1 MLSNK
6 IFISVIF
13 ILFTI
18 SSFSQSGE
26 KFKLDYEKY
35 KLQNGL
41 EVILHEDKSDPIVS
55 VTILYHVGSN
65 REKPGKTGFAHLFE
79 HMMFQESQHVGQ
91 DKFFRYIQEN
101 GGTLNGGTWQDGTIY
116 YQIVPK
122 NALELVL
129 WLESDRMGYLL
140 PTVTQ
145 DAFLNQQE
153 VVQNEKRQRV
163 DNQPYGHTSYVINKL
178 LYPEGHPYNWEV
190 IGELVDLQ
198 NATVKDVHDFYKT
211 WYGPNNATLVVAGDF
226 DKSETKKLIE
236 KYFGELKP
244 SAPVTD
250 LKPMPVELKET
261 KRAFYE
267 DKFAQSP
274 ELNMVFP
281 TVEQFNKDSYALDV
295 LADLLAKGK
304 RSPFYRVIVEEKK
317 LAPSVSVFQN
327 SSELAGDLRIRVRT
341 FPNKNLSEV
350 EQAIFEA
357 FQKFEKDGFTD
368 KDLDRIKAGIETNFY
383 NRISSVL
390 GKSFTLAQYNE
401 YAGSPD
407 YLSEDLKNSLAVTK
421 EDVMRVYNKYIKNKN
436 YVLTSFV
443 PAGKVELAAASSE
456 KFVVPEEQIKP
467 LNEEEI
473 KARNSNPDNQVK
485 VDPIPSSF
493 DRNIVPAL
501 GADPL
506 ITAPKIWEEK
516 LKNGIRIL
524 GIEYKELPLFEFQ
537 IEIKGGFLQDDLT
550 KPGVAYLTA
559 KMLNQGT
566 KNKTPIELEDA
577 IDDLGARINVSATNE
592 SIILQANCLSS
603 KFNDVYKLAEEILL
617 EPRWDENEFKRLKQE
632 TIESIRRNK
641 SNPAAIASNVFQR
654 LIYGDEHIF
663 SHSILGTEQSVNSI
677 TLDDLKYY
685 YEKNIAPQLAS
696 VSFVGNLKKEDVVQ
710 TFKSLESK
718 WKEKSVTIKSYPE
731 PKIQDKSVVYF
742 IDFPNAKQSEIRIGH
757 PGPAYTNPEFFKAYI
772 MNYKLGGSF
781 NGIVNLILREEK
793 GFTYGARTNFYGT
806 ELPGYFV
813 ASAAVQTNATLESVQ
828 IFRDEITKYRNGI
841 SAEDLNFTKNS
852 LLKSNALRFETLS
865 ALRGM
870 LSQIAK
876 YNLPF
881 DYVKNQEKQ
890 IQQMTADEHKMLA
903 QKYLLPDKMIYLIV
917 GDKATQFDK
926 LKELGLGDPVLLDKD
941 GNEVK

>member
-1 MLSNK
+1 MFSQKISLVALLS
-6 IFISVIF
+6 
-13 ILFTI
+13 LFTI
-18 SSFSQSGE
+18 ASFPQSAE

-35 KLQNGL
+35 KLSNGL

-91 DKFFRYIQEN
+91 DKFFKYIQEN

-145 DAFLNQQE
+145 EAFLNQQE

-178 LYPEGHPYNWEV
+178 LYPTGHPYSWEV
-190 IGELVDLQ
+190 IGELIDLQ
-198 NATVKDVHDFYKT
+198 NATVKDVHDFYRT

-244 SAPVTD
+244 SDPVTD
-250 LKPMPVELKET
+250 LKPMPVELKEI
-261 KRAFYE
+261 KKAFYE

-281 TVEQFNKDSYALDV
+281 TVEQYNKDGYALDV

-304 RSPFYRVIVEEKK
+304 RSPFYKVIVEEKK

-327 SSELAGDLRIRVRT
+327 SSELAGDFRIRIRT
-341 FPNKNLSEV
+341 FPDKNLTEV
-350 EQAIFEA
+350 EKAIFEA
-357 FQKFEKDGFTD
+357 LEKFEKDGFTD
-368 KDLDRIKAGIETNFY
+368 KDLERIKAGIETNFY
-383 NRISSVL
+383 NQIASVL
-390 GKSFTLAQYNE
+390 GKSFQLAQYNE

-407 YLSEDLKNSLAVTK
+407 FISEDLKNSLAVTK
-421 EDVMRVYNKYIKNKN
+421 EDVWRVYNKYIKNKN

-443 PAGKVELAAASSE
+443 PAGKTDLIAAQSE

-473 KARNSNPDNQVK
+473 KVRNSNPDNQVK

-506 ITAPKIWEEK
+506 INVPKVWDAK
-516 LKNGIRIL
+516 LKNGIKIY
-524 GIEYKELPLFEFQ
+524 GIEYNELPLFDFQ
-537 IEIKGGFLQDDLT
+537 IEIKGGLLQDEMN
-550 KPGVAYLTA
+550 KVGVANLTA
-559 KMLNQGT
+559 RMLTQGT

-577 IDDLGARINVSATNE
+577 IEELGARINVSATNE
-592 SIILQANCLSS
+592 SIVLQANCLSS
-603 KFNDVYKLAEEILL
+603 KFNEVYKLTEEILL
-617 EPRWDENEFKRLKQE
+617 EPRWDEKEFARLKQE
-632 TIESIRRNK
+632 TLETIRRGK
-641 SNPAAIASNVFQR
+641 SNPAAVASNVFNK
-654 LIYGDEHIF
+654 LIYGDDHIF
-663 SHSILGTEQSVNSI
+663 SKSILGTEESVNAI
-677 TLDDLKYY
+677 TLDDLKDYY
-685 YEKNIAPQLAS
+685 QKNIAPQLAS
-696 VSFVGNLKKEDVVQ
+696 ISFAGNIKKDEVVKA
-710 TFKSLESK
+710 FSSLEK
-718 WKEKSVTIKSYPE
+718 RWNEKPVKIKTYPE
-731 PKIQDKSVVYF
+731 PIMTDKSVVYF

-757 PGPAYTNPEFFKAYI
+757 LGINYTHPDYFKAYV

-793 GFTYGARTNFYGT
+793 GFTYGARTDFRGT

-813 ASAAVQTNATLESVQ
+813 AAAAVQTNATLESAQ
-828 IFRDEITKYRNGI
+828 IFRDEIVKYRNGI
-841 SAEDLNFTKNS
+841 SEEDMNFTKNS
-852 LLKSNALRFETLS
+852 LLKSNALRFETLG

-890 IQQMTADEHKMLA
+890 IQNMTIEEHKKLA
-903 QKYLLPDKMIYLIV
+903 EKYLQPDKMIYLIV
-917 GDKATQFDK
+917 GDKATQYDK
-926 LKELGLGDPVLLDKD
+926 LKELGLGDPILLDKD
-941 GNEVK
+941 GNVIK

>member
-1 MLSNK
+1 MYSQKILSL
-6 IFISVIF
+6 IFLL
-13 ILFTI
+13 LFTVAY
-18 SSFSQSGE
+18 FPQSAE

-35 KLQNGL
+35 KLSNGL

-91 DKFFRYIQEN
+91 DKFFKYIQEN

-145 DAFLNQQE
+145 EAFLNQQE

-190 IGELVDLQ
+190 IGELIDLQ
-198 NATVKDVHDFYKT
+198 NATVKDVHDFYRT

-244 SAPVTD
+244 SAPVSD

-281 TVEQFNKDSYALDV
+281 TVENFNKDSYALDV

-304 RSPFYRVIVEEKK
+304 RSPFYKVIVEEKK
-317 LAPSVSVFQN
+317 LAPSVNVFQN
-327 SSELAGDLRIRVRT
+327 SSELAGDFRIRIRT
-341 FPNKNLSEV
+341 FPEKNLAEV
-350 EQAIFEA
+350 ENAIFEA
-357 FQKFEKDGFTD
+357 FDKFEKEGFSD
-368 KDLDRIKAGIETNFY
+368 KDLERIKAGIETGFY
-383 NRISSVL
+383 NQIASVL
-390 GKSFTLAQYNE
+390 GKSFQLAQYNE

-407 YLSEDLKNSLAVTK
+407 YISDDLRNSLAVTK
-421 EDVMRVYNKYIKNKN
+421 EDVWRVYNKYIKNKN

-443 PAGKVELAAASSE
+443 PVGKTDLVASSSE
-456 KFVVPEEQIKP
+456 RFIVPEEQIKP
-467 LNEEEI
+467 LNEDEI

-506 ITAPKIWEEK
+506 INVPKVWDAK
-516 LKNGIRIL
+516 LNNGIKIF
-524 GIEYKELPLFEFQ
+524 GIEYTELPLFDFQ
-537 IEIKGGFLQDDLT
+537 IEIKGGLLQDDIN
-550 KPGVAYLTA
+550 KVGVANLTA
-559 KMLNQGT
+559 RMLNQGT
-566 KNKTPIELEDA
+566 KYKTPVELEDA
-577 IDDLGARINVSATNE
+577 IEELGARINVSATNE
-592 SIILQANCLSS
+592 SIVLQAFCLSS
-603 KFNDVYKLAEEILL
+603 KFNEVYKLAEEILL
-617 EPRWDENEFKRLKQE
+617 EPRWDEKEFERLKQE
-632 TIESIRRNK
+632 TLESIRRLK
-641 SNPAAIASNVFQR
+641 SNPAAVASGVFNK
-654 LIYGDEHIF
+654 LIYGDNHIF
-663 SHSILGTEQSVNSI
+663 SKNILGTEESVNAI
-677 TLDDLKYY
+677 TLEDLKNYY
-685 YEKNIAPQLAS
+685 DKNIAPQLAS
-696 VSFVGNLKKEDVVQ
+696 ISFAGNVKKDEVVK
-710 TFKSLESK
+710 TFASLEKK
-718 WKEKSVTIKSYPE
+718 WNQKPVSIKNYPE
-731 PKIQDKSVVYF
+731 PQMTDKAAVYF
-742 IDFPNAKQSEIRIGH
+742 IDFPGAKQSEIRIGH
-757 PGPAYTNPEFFKAYI
+757 LGISYTHPDYYKAYV

-793 GFTYGARTNFYGT
+793 GFTYGARTDFRGT
-806 ELPGYFV
+806 ELPGYFI
-813 ASAAVQTNATLESVQ
+813 ASAAVQTNATLESAQ

-841 SAEDLNFTKNS
+841 TEEDMNFTKNS
-852 LLKSNALRFETLS
+852 LLKSNALRFETLG
-865 ALRGM
+865 ALRMM

-890 IQQMTADEHKMLA
+890 IQQMTIDEHKMLA
-903 QKYLLPDKMIYLIV
+903 QKYLHPDKMIYLIV
-917 GDKATQFDK
+917 GDKATQFEK
-926 LKELGLGDPVLLDKD
+926 LKELGFGDAVLLDKD
-941 GNEVK
+941 GNPLK

>member
-1 MLSNK
+1 MYSQK
-6 IFISVIF
+6 ISLVTFLL
-13 ILFTI
+13 LFTI
-18 SSFSQSGE
+18 ASFPQSAE

-35 KLQNGL
+35 KLSNGL

-91 DKFFRYIQEN
+91 DKFFKYIQEN

-145 DAFLNQQE
+145 EAFLNQQE

-178 LYPEGHPYNWEV
+178 LYPAGHPYSWEV
-190 IGELVDLQ
+190 IGELIDLQ
-198 NATVKDVHDFYKT
+198 NATVKDVHDFYRT

-226 DKSETKKLIE
+226 DKSETKNLIE

-244 SAPVTD
+244 SDPVTD
-250 LKPMPVELKET
+250 LKPMPVELKEI
-261 KRAFYE
+261 KKAFYE

-281 TVEQFNKDSYALDV
+281 TVEQYNKDGYALDV

-304 RSPFYRVIVEEKK
+304 RSPFYKVIVEEKK

-327 SSELAGDLRIRVRT
+327 SSELAGDFRIRIRT
-341 FPNKNLSEV
+341 FPDKNLTEV
-350 EQAIFEA
+350 EKAIFEA
-357 FQKFEKDGFTD
+357 FEKFEKDGFTE
-368 KDLDRIKAGIETNFY
+368 KDLERIKAGIETNFY
-383 NRISSVL
+383 NQISSVL
-390 GKSFTLAQYNE
+390 GKSFQLAQYNE

-407 YLSEDLKNSLAVTK
+407 FISEDLKNSLAVTK
-421 EDVMRVYNKYIKNKN
+421 EDVWRVYNKYIKNRN

-443 PAGKVELAAASSE
+443 PAGKTDLVAAQSE
-456 KFVVPEEQIKP
+456 RFVVPEEQIKP

-493 DRNIVPAL
+493 DRYVVPAL

-506 ITAPKIWEEK
+506 NNVPKVWDAE
-516 LKNGIRIL
+516 LKNGIKIF
-524 GIEYKELPLFEFQ
+524 GIEYTELPLFDFQ
-537 IEIKGGFLQDDLT
+537 IEIKGGLLQDDIN
-550 KPGVAYLTA
+550 KVGVANLTA
-559 KMLNQGT
+559 RMLTQGT

-577 IDDLGARINVSATNE
+577 IEELGARINVFATNE
-592 SIILQANCLSS
+592 SIILQANCLSA
-603 KFNDVYKLAEEILL
+603 KFNEVYKLAEEILL
-617 EPRWDENEFKRLKQE
+617 EPRWDEKEFARLKQE
-632 TIESIRRNK
+632 TLETIRRGK
-641 SNPAAIASNVFQR
+641 SNPAAVALNVFNK
-654 LIYGDEHIF
+654 LIYGDDHIF
-663 SHSILGTEQSVNSI
+663 SKSILGTEESVNAI
-677 TLDDLKYY
+677 TLDDLKDYY
-685 YEKNIAPQLAS
+685 QKNIAPQLAGI
-696 VSFVGNLKKEDVVQ
+696 SFAGNVKKDEVVKA
-710 TFKSLESK
+710 FSSLEKK
-718 WKEKSVTIKSYPE
+718 WNEKPVSVKSYPE
-731 PKIQDKSVVYF
+731 PKMTDKPVVYF

-757 PGPAYTNPEFFKAYI
+757 LGITYTHPDYFKAYV

-793 GFTYGARTNFYGT
+793 GFTYGARTDFRGT

-813 ASAAVQTNATLESVQ
+813 AAAAVQTNATLESAQ
-828 IFRDEITKYRNGI
+828 IFRDEIVKYRNGI
-841 SAEDLNFTKNS
+841 SEEDMNFTKNS
-852 LLKSNALRFETLS
+852 LLKSNALRFETLG

-881 DYVKNQEKQ
+881 DYVKNQERQ
-890 IQQMTADEHKMLA
+890 IQQMTIEEHKMLA
-903 QKYLLPDKMIYLIV
+903 QKYLQPDKMIYLIV

-926 LKELGLGDPVLLDKD
+926 LKELGLGDPILLDKD
-941 GNEVK
+941 GNVIK

>member
-1 MLSNK
+1 MFSQK
-6 IFISVIF
+6 FFFIAF
-13 ILFTI
+13 FLLFAFV
-18 SSFSQSGE
+18 SLPQSGE

-35 KLQNGL
+35 KLSNGL

-91 DKFFRYIQEN
+91 DKFFKYIQEN

-145 DAFLNQQE
+145 EAFLNQQE

-178 LYPEGHPYNWEV
+178 LYPEGHPYSWEV

-198 NATVKDVHDFYKT
+198 NATVKDVHNFYRT

-226 DKSETKKLIE
+226 DKAETKKLIE

-244 SAPVTD
+244 SDPVSD
-250 LKPMPVELKET
+250 LKPIPVELKEI

-281 TVEQFNKDSYALDV
+281 TVEQYNKDGYALDV

-304 RSPFYRVIVEEKK
+304 RSPFYKVIVEEKK

-327 SSELAGDLRIRVRT
+327 SSELAGDFRIRVRT
-341 FPNKNLSEV
+341 FPDKNLSEV
-350 EQAIFEA
+350 EKAIFEA
-357 FQKFEKDGFTD
+357 FDKFEKDGFTD
-368 KDLDRIKAGIETNFY
+368 KDLERIKAGIETGFY
-383 NRISSVL
+383 NQIASVL
-390 GKSFTLAQYNE
+390 GKSFQLAQYNE

-407 YLSEDLKNSLAVTK
+407 YISEDLKNSLAVTK
-421 EDVMRVYNKYIKNKN
+421 EDVWRVYNKYIKNKK

-443 PAGKVELAAASSE
+443 PSGKTELVAAHSE
-456 KFVVPEEQIKP
+456 RFIVPEEQIKP

-473 KARNSNPDNQVK
+473 KARNANPDNQVK

-506 ITAPKIWEEK
+506 INVPKVWDAR
-516 LKNGIRIL
+516 LNNGIKVF
-524 GIEYKELPLFEFQ
+524 GIEYTELPLFDFQ
-537 IEIKGGFLQDDLT
+537 IEIKGGLLQDDLN
-550 KPGVAYLTA
+550 KVGVANLTA
-559 KMLNQGT
+559 RMLTQGT
-566 KNKTPIELEDA
+566 KNKTPVELEDA
-577 IDDLGARINVSATNE
+577 IEELGARINVSATNE
-592 SIILQANCLSS
+592 SIVLQANCLSS
-603 KFNDVYKLAEEILL
+603 KFNEVYKLAEEILL
-617 EPRWDENEFKRLKQE
+617 EPRWDEKEFARLKQE
-632 TIESIRRNK
+632 ILESIRRGK
-641 SNPAAIASNVFQR
+641 SNPAVVASNVFNR
-654 LIYGDEHIF
+654 LIYGDNHIF
-663 SHSILGTEQSVNSI
+663 SKSILGTEESVSSI
-677 TLDDLKYY
+677 TLDDLKNY
-685 YEKNIAPQLAS
+685 YEKYFSPQLAS
-696 VSFVGNLKKEDVVQ
+696 ISFVGNVKKDDVVK
-710 TFKSLESK
+710 TFSSLEYK
-718 WKEKSVTIKSYPE
+718 WKEKPVTVKSYPE
-731 PKIQDKSVVYF
+731 PKMTDKAAVYF

-757 PGPAYTNPEFFKAYI
+757 LGITYTHPDYFKAYV

-793 GFTYGARTNFYGT
+793 GFTYGARTDFRGT

-813 ASAAVQTNATLESVQ
+813 ASAAVQTNATLESAQ

-841 SAEDLNFTKNS
+841 SEEDMNFTKNS
-852 LLKSNALRFETLS
+852 LLKSNALRFETLG

-881 DYVKNQEKQ
+881 DYVKNQERQ
-890 IQQMTADEHKMLA
+890 IQQMTIEEHKTLA
-903 QKYLLPDKMIYLIV
+903 QKYLHPDKMIYLIV

-926 LKELGLGDPVLLDKD
+926 LKELGFGEPILLDKD
-941 GNEVK
+941 GNAVK

>member
-1 MLSNK
+1 MFLSK
-6 IFISVIF
+6 FLF
-13 ILFTI
+13 LAFPILFTI
-18 SSFSQSGE
+18 SVFSQSGE

-91 DKFFRYIQEN
+91 DKFFKYIQEN

-145 DAFLNQQE
+145 EAFLNQQE

-178 LYPEGHPYNWEV
+178 LYPQGHPYSWEV

-198 NATVKDVHDFYKT
+198 NATLKDVHEFYKT
-211 WYGPNNATLVVAGDF
+211 WYGPNNATLVIAGDF
-226 DKSETKKLIE
+226 DKSETKKLID

-244 SAPVTD
+244 SAPVSD
-250 LKPMPVELKET
+250 LKPMPVELNAI
-261 KRAFYE
+261 KRAYYE

-304 RSPFYRVIVEEKK
+304 RSPFYKVIVEEKK

-327 SSELAGDLRIRVRT
+327 SSELAGDFRIRVRT

-368 KDLDRIKAGIETNFY
+368 ADLERIKAGIETNFY
-383 NRISSVL
+383 NRIASVL
-390 GKSFTLAQYNE
+390 GKSFTLAQMNE

-407 YLSEDLKNSLAVTK
+407 YLSEELKNSLAVTN
-421 EDVMRVYNKYIKNKN
+421 EDVWRVYNKYIKNKN

-443 PAGKVELAAASSE
+443 PAGKVELAASSSE
-456 KFVVPEEQIKP
+456 NFEVPEEQIKP

-473 KARNSNPDNQVK
+473 KARNSNPDNQIK
-485 VDPIPSSF
+485 AEPIPSAF

-506 ITAPKIWEEK
+506 INVPEVWEEK
-516 LKNGIRIL
+516 LKNGLRLL
-524 GIEYKELPLFEFQ
+524 GIEYKELPLFDFQ
-537 IEIKGGFLQDDLT
+537 LEIKGGFLQDDLS
-550 KPGVAYLTA
+550 KPGVANLTA
-559 KMLNQGT
+559 RMLNQGT
-566 KNKTPIELEDA
+566 KFKTPVELEDA
-577 IDDLGARINVSATNE
+577 IDNLGARITVYATNE
-592 SIILQANCLSS
+592 SIVLQANCLSS
-603 KFNDVYKLAEEILL
+603 KFNEVYKLAEEILL
-617 EPRWDENEFKRLKQE
+617 EPRWDEKEFARLKQE
-632 TIESIRRNK
+632 TIENIRRNK
-641 SNPAAIASNVFQR
+641 SNPSVIASSVFQK
-654 LIYGDEHIF
+654 LIYGDEHIY
-663 SHSILGTEQSVNSI
+663 SHSILGTEESVNSI
-677 TLDDLKYY
+677 TLDDLKNY
-685 YEKNIAPQLAS
+685 YEKNISPQIAS
-696 VSFVGNLKKEDVVQ
+696 VSFAGNVKKDDVVK

-718 WKEKSVTIKSYPE
+718 WKEKPVAIKSYPD
-731 PKIQDKSVVYF
+731 PKMNDKPLVYF

-757 PGPAYTNPEFFKAYI
+757 SGPAYTHPEFYKAYV

-793 GFTYGARTNFYGT
+793 GFTYGARTDFRGT
-806 ELPGYFV
+806 ELPGYFI
-813 ASAAVQTNATLESVQ
+813 ASAAVQTNATLESAQ

-852 LLKSNALRFETLS
+852 LLKSNALRFETLA

-870 LSQIAK
+870 LSFIAK

-881 DYVKNQEKQ
+881 DYIRNQEKQ
-890 IQQMTADEHKMLA
+890 IQQMTAEEHKMLA
-903 QKYLLPDKMIYLIV
+903 QKYLQPDKMIYLIV
-917 GDKATQFDK
+917 GDKATQYES
-926 LKELGLGDPVLLDKD
+926 LKQLGFGDPILLDKD

>member
-1 MLSNK
+1 MYYNK
-6 IFISVIF
+6 ISLTVLF
-13 ILFTI
+13 ILFTV
-18 SSFSQSGE
+18 SSFTQSGE
-26 KFKLDYEKY
+26 KFKLNYEKY
-35 KLQNGL
+35 KLSNGL

-91 DKFFRYIQEN
+91 DKFFKYIQEN

-116 YQIVPK
+116 YQIVPR

-129 WLESDRMGYLL
+129 WLESDRMGFLL

-178 LYPEGHPYNWEV
+178 LYPEGHPYSWEV
-190 IGELVDLQ
+190 FGELVDLQ
-198 NATVKDVHDFYKT
+198 NATVKDVHDFYRT
-211 WYGPNNATLVVAGDF
+211 WYGPNNATLVIAGDF
-226 DKSETKKLIE
+226 DKVETKKLIE
-236 KYFGELKP
+236 KYFGELKS
-244 SAPVTD
+244 SAPVND
-250 LKPMPVELKET
+250 MKPMPVELKEN
-261 KRAFYE
+261 KRAYYE

-281 TVEQFNKDSYALDV
+281 TVEQYNKDSYALDV

-304 RSPFYRVIVEEKK
+304 RSPFYKVIVEEKK
-317 LAPSVSVFQN
+317 LAPSVNVFQN
-327 SSELAGDLRIRVRT
+327 SSELAGDFRIRVRT
-341 FPNKNLSEV
+341 FPNKNLTEV

-357 FQKFEKDGFTD
+357 FKKFEQDGFTD
-368 KDLDRIKAGIETNFY
+368 NDLERIKAGIETSFY
-383 NRISSVL
+383 NQIASVL
-390 GKSFTLAQYNE
+390 GKSFQLAQYNE

-407 YLSEDLKNSLAVTK
+407 FISEDLKNSLAVTQ
-421 EDVMRVYNKYIKNKN
+421 EDVWRVYNKYIKNKN

-443 PAGKVELAAASSE
+443 PAGKIDLIASPAE

-485 VDPIPSSF
+485 VDPIQSNF
-493 DRNIVPAL
+493 DRNIVPSL

-506 ITAPKIWEEK
+506 INVPKVWNEK
-516 LKNGIRIL
+516 LNNGINIY
-524 GIEYKELPLFEFQ
+524 GIEHTELPLFDFQ
-537 IEIKGGFLQDDLT
+537 IEIKGGQLQDEID
-550 KPGVAYLTA
+550 KVGVANLTA
-559 KMLNQGT
+559 RMLNQGT

-577 IDDLGARINVSATNE
+577 IDELGARINVYATNE
-592 SIILQANCLSS
+592 SIVLQANCLSS
-603 KFNDVYKLAEEILL
+603 KLNEVYKLAEEILL
-617 EPRWDENEFKRLKQE
+617 EPRWDENEFARLKQE
-632 TIESIRRNK
+632 TLENIRRNK
-641 SNPAAIASNVFQR
+641 SNPAVVANNVFQK

-663 SHSILGTEQSVNSI
+663 SKNILGTEESVNAI
-677 TLDDLKYY
+677 TLDDLKNY

-696 VSFVGNLKKEDVVQ
+696 VSFAGNVKKDVVVK

-718 WKEKSVTIKSYPE
+718 WKEKPVAIKEYPE
-731 PKIQDKSVVYF
+731 PKINEKTSVYF
-742 IDFPNAKQSEIRIGH
+742 VDFPNAKQSEIRIGH
-757 PGPAYTNPEFFKAYI
+757 LGIKYTDPDYFKATV

-793 GFTYGARTNFYGT
+793 GFTYGARTDFRGT

-813 ASAAVQTNATLESVQ
+813 ASSAVQTNATLESAQ
-828 IFRDEITKYRNGI
+828 IFRDEISKYRNGI
-841 SAEDLNFTKNS
+841 SPEEMNFTKNS

-876 YNLPF
+876 YKLPF

-890 IQQMTADEHKMLA
+890 IQLMTIEEHKMLA
-903 QKYLLPDKMIYLIV
+903 QKYLHPDKMVYLIV

-926 LKELGLGDPVLLDKD
+926 IKELGFGDPILLDKD
-941 GNEVK
+941 GNIIK

>member
-1 MLSNK
+1 MYSSKFL
-6 IFISVIF
+6 FLTLP

-18 SSFSQSGE
+18 SIYSQSGE
-26 KFKLDYEKY
+26 KFNLDYEKY

-91 DKFFRYIQEN
+91 DKFFKYIQEN

-145 DAFLNQQE
+145 EAFLNQQE

-178 LYPEGHPYNWEV
+178 LYPQGHPYSWEV

-198 NATVKDVHDFYKT
+198 NATLKDVHEFYKT

-244 SAPVTD
+244 SVPVSD
-250 LKPMPVELKET
+250 LKPMPAELKAT
-261 KRAFYE
+261 KRAYYE

-304 RSPFYRVIVEEKK
+304 RSPFYKVIVDEKK
-317 LAPSVSVFQN
+317 LAPSVNVFQN
-327 SSELAGDLRIRVRT
+327 SSEIAGDFRIRVRT

-350 EQAIFEA
+350 ELAIFEA

-368 KDLDRIKAGIETNFY
+368 ADLERIKAGIETNFY
-383 NRISSVL
+383 SSIASVL
-390 GKSFTLAQYNE
+390 GKSFMLAQMNE
-401 YAGSPD
+401 YASSPD
-407 YLSEDLKNSLAVTK
+407 YLSKELKNSLAVTK
-421 EDVMRVYNKYIKNKN
+421 EDVWRVYNKYIKNKN

-443 PAGKVELAAASSE
+443 PAGKVELAATSSE
-456 KFVVPEEQIKP
+456 NFVVPEEQIKP

-473 KARNSNPDNQVK
+473 KARNSNPDNQIK
-485 VDPIPSSF
+485 AEPIPSAF

-501 GADPL
+501 GSDPL
-506 ITAPKIWEEK
+506 INVPKVWEEK
-516 LKNGIRIL
+516 LKNGIRLL
-524 GIEYKELPLFEFQ
+524 GIEYKELPLFDFQ
-537 IEIKGGFLQDDLT
+537 IEVKGGFLQDDLN
-550 KPGVAYLTA
+550 KPGVANLTA
-559 KMLNQGT
+559 RMLNQGT
-566 KNKTPIELEDA
+566 KFKTPVELEDA
-577 IDDLGARINVSATNE
+577 IDNLGARITVYATNE
-592 SIILQANCLSS
+592 SIVLQANCLSS

-617 EPRWDENEFKRLKQE
+617 EPRWDEKEFARLKQE
-632 TIESIRRNK
+632 TIENIRRNK
-641 SNPAAIASNVFQR
+641 SNPSVIANNVFQK
-654 LIYGDEHIF
+654 LIYGDEHIY
-663 SHSILGTEQSVNSI
+663 SHSILGTEESVNSI
-677 TLDDLKYY
+677 TLDDLKNY
-685 YEKNIAPQLAS
+685 YEKNIAPQIAS
-696 VSFVGNLKKEDVVQ
+696 VSFAGNIKKDDVVKI
-710 TFKSLESK
+710 FKSLELK
-718 WKEKSVTIKSYPE
+718 WKEKPVTIKSYPE
-731 PKIQDKSVVYF
+731 TKMSDKPIVYF

-757 PGPAYTNPEFFKAYI
+757 AGPAYTNPEFYKAYV

-781 NGIVNLILREEK
+781 NGTVNLILREEK
-793 GFTYGARTNFYGT
+793 GFTYGARTDFRGT
-806 ELPGYFV
+806 ELPGYFI
-813 ASAAVQTNATLESVQ
+813 ASAAVQTNATLESAQ
-828 IFRDEITKYRNGI
+828 IFRDEIIKYRNGI
-841 SAEDLNFTKNS
+841 SAEDINFTKNS
-852 LLKSNALRFETLS
+852 LLKSNALRFETLG

-881 DYVKNQEKQ
+881 DYIKNQEKQ
-890 IQQMTADEHKMLA
+890 IQQMTADEHKKLA
-903 QKYLLPDKMIYLIV
+903 QKYLQPDKMIYLIV
-917 GDKATQFDK
+917 GDKATQYES
-926 LKELGLGDPVLLDKD
+926 LKQFGFGDPILLDKD
-941 GNEVK
+941 GKVVK

>member
-1 MLSNK
+1 MFSNR
-6 IFISVIF
+6 IFISV
-13 ILFTI
+13 LFFLF
-18 SSFSQSGE
+18 SLNSFAQLGE

-35 KLQNGL
+35 KLSNGL
-41 EVILHEDKSDPIVS
+41 EVILHQDKSDPIVS

-65 REKPGKTGFAHLFE
+65 RERPGKTGFAHLFE

-145 DAFLNQQE
+145 EAFLNQQE

-163 DNQPYGHTSYVINKL
+163 DNQPYGNTSYVINKL

-198 NATVKDVHDFYKT
+198 NATLKDVHDFYKT
-211 WYGPNNATLVVAGDF
+211 WYGPNNATLVIAGDF
-226 DKSETKKLIE
+226 DNAETKKLIE

-244 SAPVTD
+244 SAPVSD
-250 LKPMPVELKET
+250 LKPIPVELKQT
-261 KRAFYE
+261 RRAFYE

-304 RSPFYRVIVEEKK
+304 RSPFYKVIVEEKK
-317 LAPSVSVFQN
+317 LAPSVNVFQS
-327 SSELAGDLRIRVRT
+327 SSELAGDFGIRVRT
-341 FPNKNLSEV
+341 FPDKNLSEV
-350 EQAIFEA
+350 EQAIFDA
-357 FQKFEKDGFTD
+357 FQKFEKDGFTE
-368 KDLDRIKAGIETNFY
+368 KDLERIKATLETNFY
-383 NRISSVL
+383 NGISSVL
-390 GKSFTLAQYNE
+390 GKSFRLAQYNE

-407 YLSEDLKNSLAVTK
+407 FITTDLNNTLSVTVD
-421 EDVMRVYNKYIKNKN
+421 DVWRVYNKYIKNKN

-443 PAGKVELAAASSE
+443 PAGKTNLAASSSE
-456 KFVVPEEQIKP
+456 RFVVPEEQIKP

-485 VDPIPSSF
+485 ADPIPSSF

-506 ITAPKIWEEK
+506 VNVPKVWEEK
-516 LKNGIRIL
+516 FKNGIRLL
-524 GIEYKELPLFEFQ
+524 GIEYSELPLFDFQ

-550 KPGVAYLTA
+550 KPGIANLTA
-559 KMLNQGT
+559 RMLNQGT
-566 KNKTPIELEDA
+566 KNKTPVELEDA
-577 IDDLGARINVSATNE
+577 IDDLGARINVSANNE
-592 SIILQANCLSS
+592 SIVLQANCLSS
-603 KFNDVYKLAEEILL
+603 KFNEVYKLAEEILL
-617 EPRWDENEFKRLKQE
+617 EPRWDEKEFARLKQE

-641 SNPAAIASNVFQR
+641 SNPAVVASNVFNK

-663 SHSILGTEQSVNSI
+663 SKSILGTEESVNAI
-677 TLDDLKYY
+677 TLDDLKNY

-696 VSFVGNLKKEDVVQ
+696 ISFAGNVKKDDVIK
-710 TFKSLESK
+710 TFSALENK
-718 WKEKSVTIKSYPE
+718 WKEKPVTIKSYPDPQMPE
-731 PKIQDKSVVYF
+731 KVTVYF

-757 PGPAYTNPEFFKAYI
+757 PGIKYTHPDYFKAYV

-793 GFTYGARTNFYGT
+793 GFTYGARTDFRGS

-813 ASAAVQTNATLESVQ
+813 AAAAVQTNATLESAQ
-828 IFRDEITKYRNGI
+828 IFRDEISKYRNGI
-841 SAEDLNFTKNS
+841 SEEDLNFTKNS
-852 LLKSNALRFETLS
+852 LLKSNALRFETLG

-890 IQQMTADEHKMLA
+890 IQQMTLDEHKMIA
-903 QKYLLPDKMIYLIV
+903 QKYLQPDKMIYLIV

-926 LKELGLGDPVLLDKD
+926 LKELGFGDPVLLDKD
-941 GNEVK
+941 GNIVK

>member
-1 MLSNK
+1 MYSQKILSL
-6 IFISVIF
+6 IFLS
-13 ILFTI
+13 LFTVA
-18 SSFSQSGE
+18 FFPQSAE

-35 KLQNGL
+35 KLSNGL

-91 DKFFRYIQEN
+91 DKFFKYIQEN
-101 GGTLNGGTWQDGTIY
+101 GGNLNGGTWQDGTIY

-145 DAFLNQQE
+145 EAFLNQQE

-178 LYPEGHPYNWEV
+178 LYPEGHPYSWEV

-198 NATVKDVHDFYKT
+198 NATVKDVHDFYRT

-244 SAPVTD
+244 SAPVSD
-250 LKPMPVELKET
+250 LKPMPVQLKEM

-281 TVEQFNKDSYALDV
+281 TVENFNKDSYALDV

-304 RSPFYRVIVEEKK
+304 RSPFYKVIVEDKK

-327 SSELAGDLRIRVRT
+327 SSELAGDFRIRIRT
-341 FPNKNLSEV
+341 FPEKNLAEV
-350 EQAIFEA
+350 EKAIFEA
-357 FQKFEKDGFTD
+357 FEKFEKEGFSD
-368 KDLDRIKAGIETNFY
+368 KDLERIKAGIETNFY
-383 NRISSVL
+383 NQIASVL
-390 GKSFTLAQYNE
+390 GKSFQLAQYNE

-407 YLSEDLKNSLAVTK
+407 YISEDLRNSLAVTK
-421 EDVMRVYNKYIKNKN
+421 EDVWRVYNKYIKNKN

-443 PAGKVELAAASSE
+443 PAGKTNLVASSSE
-456 KFVVPEEQIKP
+456 RFIVPEEQIKP
-467 LNEEEI
+467 LNEDEI

-493 DRNIVPAL
+493 DRNVVPAL

-506 ITAPKIWEEK
+506 INVPKVWDAK
-516 LKNGIRIL
+516 LNNGIKIY
-524 GIEYKELPLFEFQ
+524 GIEYTELPLFDFQ
-537 IEIKGGFLQDDLT
+537 IEIKGGLLQDDIN
-550 KPGVAYLTA
+550 KVGVANLTA
-559 KMLNQGT
+559 RMLTQGT
-566 KNKTPIELEDA
+566 KYKTPVELEDA
-577 IDDLGARINVSATNE
+577 IEELGARINVYASNE
-592 SIILQANCLSS
+592 SIVLQANCLSS
-603 KFNDVYKLAEEILL
+603 KFNEVYKLVEEILL
-617 EPRWDENEFKRLKQE
+617 EPRWDEKEFERLKQE
-632 TIESIRRNK
+632 TLESIRRNK
-641 SNPAAIASNVFQR
+641 SNPAVVATR
-654 LIYGDEHIF
+654 LINKLIFGEDHIF
-663 SHSILGTEQSVNSI
+663 SKDILGTEESVSAI
-677 TLDDLKYY
+677 TLDDLKDYY
-685 YEKNIAPQLAS
+685 QKNIAPQLAS
-696 VSFVGNLKKEDVVQ
+696 ISFAGNVKKDEVVK
-710 TFKSLESK
+710 TFASLEKK
-718 WKEKSVTIKSYPE
+718 WNEKPVSIKKYPE
-731 PKIQDKSVVYF
+731 PQMTDKAAVYF

-757 PGPAYTNPEFFKAYI
+757 LGISFTHPDYYKAYV

-793 GFTYGARTNFYGT
+793 GFTYGARTEFRGLEQT
-806 ELPGYFV
+806 GYFI
-813 ASAAVQTNATLESVQ
+813 ASAAVQTNATLESAQ
-828 IFRDEITKYRNGI
+828 IFRDEISKYRNGI
-841 SAEDLNFTKNS
+841 SEGDLSFTKNS
-852 LLKSNALRFETLS
+852 LLKSNALRFETIA
-865 ALRGM
+865 ALRMM

-881 DYVKNQEKQ
+881 DFVKNQEKQ
-890 IQQMTADEHKMLA
+890 IQQMTIDEHKMLA
-903 QKYLLPDKMIYLIV
+903 QKYLHPDKMIYLIV
-917 GDKATQFDK
+917 GDKATQFEK
-926 LKELGLGDPVLLDKD
+926 LKELGFGEPVLLDKD
-941 GNEVK
+941 GNPLK

>member
-1 MLSNK
+1 MFRK
-6 IFISVIF
+6 IFSFLLVLSIPVF
-13 ILFTI
+13 ILAQ
-18 SSFSQSGE
+18 QST

-35 KLQNGL
+35 KLSNGL

-91 DKFFRYIQEN
+91 DKFFKYIQEN

-116 YQIVPK
+116 FQIVPK

-145 DAFLNQQE
+145 EAFLNQQE

-163 DNQPYGHTSYVINKL
+163 DNQPYGNTSYVINKL

-198 NATVKDVHDFYKT
+198 NATVKDVHDFYRT

-226 DKSETKKLIE
+226 DKTETKKLIE
-236 KYFGELKP
+236 KYFGELK
-244 SAPVTD
+244 SSDPVTD
-250 LKPMPVELKET
+250 LKPMPVELKEI
-261 KRAFYE
+261 KRAYYE

-274 ELNMVFP
+274 ELNMVYP
-281 TVEQFNKDSYALDV
+281 TVEQYNKDSYALDV

-304 RSPFYRVIVEEKK
+304 RSPFYKVIVEEKK

-327 SSELAGDLRIRVRT
+327 SSELAGDLRIRIRT
-341 FPNKNLSEV
+341 FPNKNLTEV
-350 EQAIFEA
+350 EKAIFEA
-357 FQKFEKDGFTD
+357 FEKFEKEGFTD
-368 KDLDRIKAGIETNFY
+368 KDLDRIKAGLETNFY
-383 NRISSVL
+383 NGIASVL
-390 GKSFTLAQYNE
+390 GKSFQLAQYNE

-407 YLSEDLKNSLAVTK
+407 FITEDLNKTLSVTK
-421 EDVMRVYNKYIKNKN
+421 EDVWRVYNKYIKNRN

-443 PAGKVELAAASSE
+443 PAGQVDLIAAPSE
-456 KFVVPEEQIKP
+456 KFIVPEEQIKP

-506 ITAPKIWEEK
+506 INVPKVWDAK
-516 LKNGIRIL
+516 LKNGINIY
-524 GIEYKELPLFEFQ
+524 GIEYSELPLFDFQ
-537 IEIKGGFLQDDLT
+537 IEIKGGLLQDDIN
-550 KPGVAYLTA
+550 KVGVANLTA
-559 KMLNQGT
+559 RMLNQGT

-577 IDDLGARINVSATNE
+577 IEELGARISVSATNE
-592 SIILQANCLSS
+592 SIVLQSNCLSS
-603 KFNDVYKLAEEILL
+603 KFNEVYKLAEEILL
-617 EPRWDENEFKRLKQE
+617 EPRWDEKEFARLKQE
-632 TIESIRRNK
+632 TLETIRRGK
-641 SNPAAIASNVFQR
+641 SNPATVASNVFNK
-654 LIYGDEHIF
+654 LIYGDDHIF
-663 SHSILGTEQSVNSI
+663 SKNILGTEESVNAI
-677 TLDDLKYY
+677 TLDDLKNY

-696 VSFVGNLKKEDVVQ
+696 ISFVGNVKKDEVVK
-710 TFKSLESK
+710 TFSSLENR
-718 WKEKSVTIKSYPE
+718 WKEKTVTLKSYPE
-731 PKIQDKSVVYF
+731 PKMTNKVAVYF

-757 PGPAYTNPEFFKAYI
+757 LGLKYTHPDYFKAYV

-793 GFTYGARTNFYGT
+793 GFTYGARTDFRGT

-813 ASAAVQTNATLESVQ
+813 AGAAVQTNATLESAQ
-828 IFRDEITKYRNGI
+828 IFRDEITKYRNGV
-841 SAEDLNFTKNS
+841 SPEDMNFTKNS
-852 LLKSNALRFETLS
+852 LLKSNALRFETIGQ
-865 ALRGM
+865 LRGM

-890 IQQMTADEHKMLA
+890 IQQMTIDEHKMLA
-903 QKYLLPDKMIYLIV
+903 QKYLHPDKMIYLIV
-917 GDKATQFDK
+917 GDKATQYDK
-926 LKELGLGDPVLLDKD
+926 LKELGFGEPILLDKD
-941 GNEVK
+941 GNVVK